1 MLRAMVTNRTIVGRS
16 SSHFT
21 RTVRIFALELGV
33 AHSFQV
39 ARNLS
44 SLSSAD
50 FGENPALRLPIL
62 KESGQVRFGA
72 LNICRELARASSR
85 SLHIVW
91 PEQLTTPLLA
101 NAQELTVQAMASA
114 VDLIMSR
121 GSADETSSF
130 VAKRR
135 ASLESSVR
143 WLDAHIDAALATL
156 PARDLS
162 YLETTLFC
170 LTEHLGFREVLSTEP
185 FARLNEF
192 RSTFAE
198 RES

>member
-44 SLSSAD
+44 SLAAAD
-50 FGENPALRLPIL
+50 FGDNPALRLPIL
-62 KESGQVRFGA
+62 KDESGVWFGA
-72 LNICRELARASSR
+72 LNICRQLARASSAPGR
-85 SLHIVW
+85 IVW

-121 GSADETSSF
+121 DSVAPTSSF

-135 ASLESSVR
+135 ASLESSVS
-143 WLDAHIDAALATL
+143 WLDQHVDAVLAAL
-156 PARDLS
+156 PERDSS
-162 YLETTLFC
+162 YLE
-170 LTEHLGFREVLSTEP
+170 
-185 FARLNEF
+185 
-192 RSTFAE
+192 
-198 RES
+198 